1 MISQIHQIDRG
12 LSRTRLDRSRG
23 SKILRK
29 FRSFTPGDW
38 SMHIKLHNALS
49 IERGGEES
57 QPRPRRRWQHRRR
70 KMRRRGWLGSA
81 AVPERERK
89 TDKGPRGYL
98 VGAIRLLLA
107 EPLDLLLELPDLLL
121 HVHGAWDCRSLSL
134 DLRAPALS
142 VRGAR
147 VLESWPR
154 QLAGYF
160 RCRGGCG
167 SSLQC
172 HQPSRVDRLIGTGRA
187 GWRLT
192 GRQPSSNLL
201 ADQPVNCEFVT
212 G

>member
-1 MISQIHQIDRG
+1 MISQNPSNRQG
-12 LSRTRLDRSRG
+12 PLQESTRSQPRI
-23 SKILRK
+23 KILEK

-57 QPRPRRRWQHRRR
+57 QPRPRQRWQYRRR
-70 KMRRRGWLGSA
+70 KCGGMDGSDLA
-81 AVPERERK
+81 AVPERGRQI
-89 TDKGPRGYL
+89 DKAYL
-98 VGAIRLLLA
+98 VGAIGLLLA

-121 HVHGAWDCRSLSL
+121 HVHGARDCRSLSL
-134 DLRAPALS
+134 SISCPVRA
-142 VRGAR
+142 GAR
-147 VLESWPR
+147 VLGSWPR

-167 SSLQC
+167 SSLEC

-192 GRQPSSNLL
+192 GRQPSCFLL